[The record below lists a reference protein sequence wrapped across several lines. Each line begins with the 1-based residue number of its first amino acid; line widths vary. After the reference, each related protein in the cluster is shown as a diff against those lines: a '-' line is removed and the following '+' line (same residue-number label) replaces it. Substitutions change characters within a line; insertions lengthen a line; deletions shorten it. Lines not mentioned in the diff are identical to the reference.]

1 MPKLLHGPGERGQ
14 DLIEFALIM
23 PLLIL
28 LTLGVIEFGVIISNY
43 NTLANAVREGARYG
57 TTHPNEANSGACDSG
72 LPGVVQAACQR
83 AANLVPGNVIVV
95 STKSTSGSPSLTVRL
110 TYHTR
115 LLTTALTE
123 AIWDA
128 SDVTLQASAT
138 MQIEQ

>member
-1 MPKLLHGPGERGQ
+1 MHKLLHGKGERGQ
-14 DLIEFALIM
+14 DLVEFALVM

-28 LTLGVIEFGVIISNY
+28 LTMGVIEFGVIVSNY

-57 TTHPNEANSGACDSG
+57 TTHPSEANSGACDSG
-72 LPGVVQAACQR
+72 LPGVVWAACR
-83 AANLVPGNVIVV
+83 SAVNLVPANIMVV

-123 AIWDA
+123 AVGDA
-128 SDVTLQASAT
+128 TDLTLQASAT
-138 MQIEQ
+138 MQLEQ